1 VDIPGLGAPEDAPRG
16 PVELTREAA
25 PRSDVVDI
33 GDVNAEESYS
43 PTRGRDPQ
51 GAVLMPGTARTEEA
65 VAPAGEEPAVPAPV
79 TKQPGESDKDFATRV
94 RERAGLYRELL
105 GDSDASRKA
114 QAYGILAEIG
124 FRLAGAKGTSFG
136 ERLSKGMEG
145 AGSAFAQLVAN
156 QDALDRKTV
165 ASAIS
170 AVEQEDRD
178 AMKYAADLAR
188 KQMEITA
195 RNELENFRAGN
206 QLQLK
211 LLDIGNSQAP
221 RQERIALRA
230 QLISAQTPN
239 IKPEGALRFAT
250 MFEDGLVFADD
261 LGNIRDKSSNDIL
274 AYGAGTQPTPQGGVG
289 YIPDNFPF
297 LRPGQ
302 PTVAPAFTVEEMQ
315 KARDDRTGAQALL
328 GGLQRAKGNLSAA
341 YGPMNVI
348 TRGITSVVQPIVGNI
363 GPFSADNFGA
373 ANAIRQF
380 QKDLRELLVLN
391 PNRATKYEL
400 ELMEPL
406 MDNPNNILKSPDIA
420 LANLLEIERTLVNR
434 INAADH
440 RLNPN
445 VPYKQIGTIPLGT
458 KNDPLP
464 PNALTYMGEHFSAIP
479 NATVYYRRG
488 DGRVV
493 GMNKQ
498 QYDQMM
504 RGQ

>member
-1 VDIPGLGAPEDAPRG
+1 MASSGAEAGPGA
-16 PVELTREAA
+16 EAA
-25 PRSDVVDI
+25 
-33 GDVNAEESYS
+33 
-43 PTRGRDPQ
+43 
-51 GAVLMPGTARTEEA
+51 
-65 VAPAGEEPAVPAPV
+65 APV
-79 TKQPGESDKDFATRV
+79 TKEPEESDSDFATRV
-94 RERAGLYRELL
+94 RRRANLYKELM
-105 GDSDASRKA
+105 GDNEAARKA
-114 QAYGILAEIG
+114 QAYGILAEVG
-124 FRLAGAKGTSFG
+124 FRLAGAKGYSLG

-145 AGSAFAQLVAN
+145 AGAAFSQLATN
-156 QDALDRKTV
+156 QATMERQLM

-170 AVEQEDRD
+170 AEEQLDRETRR
-178 AMKYAADLAR
+178 YAADLAR

-195 RNELENFRAGN
+195 RNELENFKARN
-206 QLQLK
+206 QLNIKMLE
-211 LLDIGNSQAP
+211 IENSRAP
-221 RQERIALRA
+221 RRERIALRA

-250 MFEDGLVFADD
+250 MFEDNLVFADD

-328 GGLQRAKGNLSAA
+328 GGLQRAKGNLAAA
-341 YGPMNVI
+341 YGPMNVL

-420 LANLLEIERTLVNR
+420 LANLLEIERTLINR

-458 KNDPLP
+458 KNEPLP
-464 PNALTYMGEHFSAIP
+464 PNSLNYMGEHFKAIP
-479 NATVYYRRG
+479 NATVYYRRE
-488 DGRVV
+488 DGVV
-493 GMNKQ
+493 TGMNKQ

-504 RGQ
+504 RGMRQQ